1 MIHTVKGF
9 SVVDE
14 AEVDVFLEFPSF
26 LYDPANAGNLISGSC
41 SFSKPSLDIWKF
53 LVRIMLNPSMQ
64 DFKHDLTS
72 MGDECNCLRVHSL
85 VLPFLGTGMR
95 TDLCQSCAHGWVFQT
110 CWHNECK
117 TLMASAFRD
126 LVNSSA
132 GISSHPPALLTAM
145 LLKAHLTPEC
155 PNIRQLHSSPMLV
168 RSCLKFCMLGFSIMW
183 AKNFQISKLGLE
195 KEEEL
200 EIKLSTFA
208 GL

>member
-1 MIHTVKGF
+1 MTADSPVVLLSQSWTNQLFHTSIAAWPTYRFLRRQVRWSGIPTFLRAFHSLSWSTLSK
-9 SVVDE
+9 E
-14 AEVDVFLEFPSF
+14 TERNVFMKFPCF
-26 LYDPANAGNLISGSC
+26 LYNPANVGNLISSSS
-41 SFSKPSLDIWKF
+41 SFSKSSLDIWKF
-53 LVRIMLNPSMQ
+53 LVHIILKPSVQ

-155 PNIRQLHSSPMLV
+155 LA
-168 RSCLKFCMLGFSIMW
+168 LGD
-183 AKNFQISKLGLE
+183 
-195 KEEEL
+195 
-200 EIKLSTFA
+200 
-208 GL
+208 